1 MAFFDAEGRKVWKQ
15 MLMHNIYKNNGF
27 VTVKGPGRGCSNA
40 YIDEE
45 TDFDVG
51 ADIFDRGV
59 CLPSDIKMSR
69 EEQERIIEIIRRCFW

>member
-1 MAFFDAEGRKVWKQ
+1 
-15 MLMHNIYKNNGF
+15 MLF
-27 VTVKGPGRGCSNA
+27 RSNA

-59 CLPSDIKMSR
+59 CLPSDIKMSG
-69 EEQERIIEIIRRCFW
+69 EEQERVIEIIRRCFW